1 MVVCHNYEYVDGDP
15 DIATLSEHLQN
26 RRKID
31 KISRS
36 SEWLRLVSLGSDEEE
51 TFSSQWSCIHLH
63 VTKD

>member
-31 KISRS
+31 KIPRS
-36 SEWLRLVSLGSDEEE
+36 FEWLRLVNLGSDEEE
-51 TFSSQWSCIHLH
+51 TIFLTMELH
-63 VTKD
+63 PSLCY